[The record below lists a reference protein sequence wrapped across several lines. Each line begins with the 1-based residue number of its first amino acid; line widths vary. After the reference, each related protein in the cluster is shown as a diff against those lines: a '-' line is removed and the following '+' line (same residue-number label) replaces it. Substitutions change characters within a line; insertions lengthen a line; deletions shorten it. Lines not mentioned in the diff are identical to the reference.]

1 MKEIGQVIEKNGRI
15 LKVKFSSS
23 EACHSCGLC
32 KINEED
38 LALDVIDECN
48 AKIGDFVMVEVEKKD
63 FYQVTFL
70 IYLFPLI
77 SFILGVLIGYLI
89 GERYRLDTQLLGLSI
104 GLVFTVLSYP
114 LIKSIYK
121 KLSQKQKFIPVAKK
135 IV

>member
-38 LALDVIDECN
+38 LVLDVIDECN

>member
-1 MKEIGQVIEKNGRI
+1 MKEIGQVIEKNGII

-38 LALDVIDECN
+38 LVLDVIDECN
-48 AKIGDFVMVEVEKKD
+48 AKIGDFVMVEVERKD

>member
-1 MKEIGQVIEKNGRI
+1 MKEIGQVIEKNGRM

-23 EACHSCGLC
+23 EACHNCGLC

-38 LALDVIDECN
+38 LVLNVIDECN

-89 GERYRLDTQLLGLSI
+89 GERYKLDTQLIGFSI
-104 GLVFTVLSYP
+104 GLVFTAFSYP
-114 LIKSIYK
+114 LIKFIYK
-121 KLSQKQKFIPVAKK
+121 KLSQKQKFIPIAKK

>member
-15 LKVKFSSS
+15 LKVKFSLS

-38 LALDVIDECN
+38 LVLDVIDECN

>member
-38 LALDVIDECN
+38 LVLDVIDECN

-121 KLSQKQKFIPVAKK
+121 KLSQKQKFIPVTKK

>member
-1 MKEIGQVIEKNGRI
+1 MKEIGQVIEKNGII

-38 LALDVIDECN
+38 LVLDVIDECN

>member
-32 KINEED
+32 KINEEN
-38 LALDVIDECN
+38 LVLNVIDECN
-48 AKIGDFVMVEVEKKD
+48 AKIGDFVIVEVEKKD

-89 GERYRLDTQLLGLSI
+89 GERYRLDVQLLGFFI